1 MLAAVHCNLMSY
13 ARPTCAARHLRVW
26 LLLTAA
32 SLSLAVATAVAQDGA
47 LRDVDRPATAEPERT
62 GGLRGFKPGNG
73 LRGALGARK
82 EDKVGPLKNATAAK
96 PEPKPSTA
104 ARPAQVRSQGKTL
117 KIADIAPPPP
127 VADRPETLADAIA
140 AALASNIEILIAEAQ
155 RDEAIYGRAEA
166 RAGMLP
172 NVELSAARGRE
183 TTRPDGSRE
192 PDDNTRSELSVA
204 LRQVLWDFGGVT
216 NTARSADFNADSADW
231 AYRAQV
237 DQVALQI
244 AGTFHDLL
252 ERQAIVAMAEKNV
265 TAHETILRT
274 VESQREFGMVTG
286 ADVSRVEG
294 RLNAA
299 RSDLL
304 DRRSSLEQARENYRR
319 LLNRA
324 PGKLAEPVWVDTL
337 LPSSVDEAV
346 LELERRNPNVMRA
359 KSLLSSLQR
368 TRAAQQAAMLP
379 KFDLEVQGSIRTNV
393 GGENGRNDD
402 ARAMV
407 GVKVPL
413 FDGGQRRAAVNR
425 TSARLRQ
432 AELQIQRALR
442 DAEQAIR
449 NDYQALVSAN
459 EKVSSIDAEVAAG
472 EKLVSLYA
480 EQFRAG
486 NRSVFDLLDGQ
497 QTLFTAQVR
506 RESNRREKRLSG
518 YRVLG
523 TLGSLTSTLDVD
535 RFGAPPLSP
544 TTLDPQLAPLPVQNP
559 AKTIATAR
567 RAEQPPAL
575 VPPAPPKP
583 DAPAV
588 ITAGAA
594 NAEPKAKAAMPG
606 RASTPAEA
614 DDTPIATAPHRAVGA
629 GRK

>member
-1 MLAAVHCNLMSY
+1 MSK
-13 ARPTCAARHLRVW
+13 ARPTSAARTLRAW
-26 LLLTAA
+26 LMLTAA
-32 SLSLAVATAVAQDGA
+32 GLTVAAATAFGQPPT
-47 LRDVDRPATAEPERT
+47 LRGVDQPAAPAAERA
-62 GGLRGFKPGNG
+62 GGLRGFAPGSS

-82 EDKVGPLKNATAAK
+82 EKPQRQATTTANATVNPSRPSDAKRTASARNDGKPLKVA
-96 PEPKPSTA
+96 E
-104 ARPAQVRSQGKTL
+104 
-117 KIADIAPPPP
+117 IAPPPP
-127 VADRPETLADAIA
+127 VADQPETLADAIA
-140 AALASNIEILIAEAQ
+140 AALARNIEILIAEAQ
-155 RDEAIYGRAEA
+155 RDEAVFARAEA
-166 RAGMLP
+166 HSGLLP

-192 PDDNTRSELSVA
+192 PDDNTRSELTII

-216 NTARSADFNADSADW
+216 NTARSSDFNAQSAEW

-244 AGTFHDLL
+244 AGTFHDML
-252 ERQAIVAMAEKNV
+252 ERQAIVALSEQNV
-265 TAHETILRT
+265 SAHETILRT
-274 VESQREFGMVTG
+274 VQSQRDFGMVTG

-324 PGKLAEPVWVDTL
+324 PGKLAEPVWLDAF
-337 LPSSVDEAV
+337 LPKSVDDAV
-346 LELERRNPNVMRA
+346 AELERRNPNVMRA
-359 KSLLSSLQR
+359 QSLLRSLQR
-368 TRAAQQAAMLP
+368 TRAAQQAAMMP
-379 KFDLEVQGSIRTNV
+379 RVDLEVQGGIRTNV
-393 GGENGRNDD
+393 GGDNGRNDD

-413 FDGGQRRAAVNR
+413 FDGGQRRAAVGR
-425 TSARLRQ
+425 TSARVRQ

-449 NDYQALVSAN
+449 NDYQALVAAN
-459 EKVSSIDAEVAAG
+459 DKVSSIDAEVAAG
-472 EKLVSLYA
+472 EKLVQLYA

-535 RFGAPPLSP
+535 RFGEQPGPPMD
-544 TTLDPQLAPLPVQNP
+544 LDPALAPLPLQNP
-559 AKTIATAR
+559 SKARNARQNRRHARHSRRQVRRLKPVPSHR
-567 RAEQPPAL
+567 RAKLRHRRQLPPARPRPRPL
-575 VPPAPPKP
+575 RRQP
-583 DAPAV
+583 
-588 ITAGAA
+588 
-594 NAEPKAKAAMPG
+594 
-606 RASTPAEA
+606 
-614 DDTPIATAPHRAVGA
+614 
-629 GRK
+629 